1 MIYILLTYLLYPFI
15 YLIILLKR
23 KKGFERILVI
33 QTAKI
38 GDMICSTPVFR
49 EIKKRYPSA
58 HLTLLI
64 DPVTKGVI
72 EKNPHIDKITTIRTK
87 DFKGLAGKVRL
98 SGLIR
103 KGNYDAA
110 VCLNPNVP
118 YALSLFWG
126 LVPLRISVMP
136 DFAGITF
143 KLAAVFF
150 THLEKHVRGKMVIE
164 TYMQMLRKIGVESS
178 DISKDVYMSEG
189 ADIMVRDLLGSIGK
203 PLTGIAISSGN
214 KMKEMEAEKITA
226 LVNKL
231 LDNTGTYIALIGSGQ
246 DRDKAES
253 LCGSFSHKE
262 RVINTVGKFSLTELP
277 ALLKRL
283 SLFIGVD
290 SGITYMADALSVPLI
305 NVAGPADMQDQR
317 PTNEYAIIM
326 REKIPCVPC
335 SHAFRSPYS
344 CRLKTRECIT
354 SVSVEE
360 IFSAANKILLKPN

>member
-1 MIYILLTYLLYPFI
+1 MIYVLLTYLLYPFI
-15 YLIILLKR
+15 YLLTSIKR
-23 KKGFERILVI
+23 KKELERILVI

-49 EIKKRYPSA
+49 EIKKKYPSA

-72 EKNPHIDKITTIRTK
+72 EKNPNIDEIITIRHT
-87 DFKGLAGKVRL
+87 DFKGLAGKVKL

-118 YALSLFWG
+118 YAVALFWG
-126 LVPLRISVMP
+126 LVPLRLSVMP
-136 DFAGITF
+136 DHTGITF
-143 KLAAVFF
+143 RLASGLFS
-150 THLEKHVRGKMVIE
+150 HIEKHVRGRMVIE
-164 TYMQMLRKIGVESS
+164 TYMRMLRSIGVESE
-178 DISKDVYMSEG
+178 DISKEVYRPDGVEAGVGPSDM
-189 ADIMVRDLLGSIGK
+189 

-214 KMKEMEAEKITA
+214 KMKEMEADKITA

-231 LDNTGTYIALIGSGQ
+231 LDNTGTYIALIGSGP
-246 DRDKAES
+246 DKDSAEE
-253 LCGSFSHKE
+253 LCKSFSHKE
-262 RVINTVGKFSLTELP
+262 RVINAVGKFSLVELP
-277 ALLKRL
+277 ALIERL

-290 SGITYMADALSVPLI
+290 SGITYMADALSIPLI

-317 PTNEYAIIM
+317 PTGGGVVIIQKEM
-326 REKIPCVPC
+326 ECVPC

-344 CRLKTRECIT
+344 CRLNTRECIT
-354 SVSVEE
+354 SVSVDE
-360 IFSAANKILLKPN
+360 IFSAAEKILQEN